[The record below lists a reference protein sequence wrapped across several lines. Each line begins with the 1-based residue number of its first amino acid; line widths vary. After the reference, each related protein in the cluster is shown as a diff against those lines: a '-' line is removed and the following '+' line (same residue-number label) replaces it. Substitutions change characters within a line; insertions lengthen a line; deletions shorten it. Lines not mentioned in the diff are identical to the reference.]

1 MKSMYKF
8 IAILA
13 AMAFTASCTNLTA
26 FAVGVNDVIEE
37 QTEMTLYTTDY
48 LRIREEPSLEAKI
61 IDVYAPGTAITA
73 VDVSNRY
80 NGWIKMKY
88 GTHEYFM
95 HSDWLTMQVPEKDTE
110 DETVTE
116 TSNDNVVEVSAD
128 EIPEQES
135 HVEEESS
142 EESEEIVGDT
152 TEYSDD
158 YEDDNAVDYTYT
170 EDTDELGYPSYMLY
184 SPDYFKENGV
194 IEYDGYYF
202 TYYSELVMPGEG
214 LYIPGRWTDEYGFV
228 RDGNG
233 NLCLASNTPETM
245 DRFSTVYTPW
255 GLGVIYDY
263 GTGNDAVIDV
273 YVGW

>member
-13 AMAFTASCTNLTA
+13 AMAFTASCTNPTA

-48 LRIREEPSLEAKI
+48 LRVRKEPSLEAEI

-73 VDVSNRY
+73 VDVSNKY
-80 NGWIKMKY
+80 NGWIKIKY

-128 EIPEQES
+128 EISEQES
-135 HVEEESS
+135 PVEEESS
-142 EESEEIVGDT
+142 EE
-152 TEYSDD
+152 
-158 YEDDNAVDYTYT
+158 AADYTYT
-170 EDTDELGYPSYMLY
+170 EDTYELGYPSYMLY

-194 IEYDGYYF
+194 IEYNGYYF
-202 TYYSELVMPGEG
+202 TYYSERVMPGEG

-233 NLCLASNTPETM
+233 NLCLASNTPDTM

>member
-37 QTEMTLYTTDY
+37 QIEMTLYTTDY
-48 LRIREEPSLEAKI
+48 LRVREKPSVEAEI

-73 VDVSNRY
+73 VDVSNKY

-110 DETVTE
+110 DETATE
-116 TSNDNVVEVSAD
+116 ASNDNVVEVSAGK
-128 EIPEQES
+128 IPEQES
-135 HVEEESS
+135 SVEGGSS
-142 EESEEIVGDT
+142 EESEEIAEDT

-158 YEDDNAVDYTYT
+158 YEDNDAADYTYT

-194 IEYDGYYF
+194 IEYGDYYF
-202 TYYSELVMPGEG
+202 TYYSELVMSGEG
-214 LYIPGRWTDEYGFV
+214 LYIPDRWTDEYGFV

>member
-13 AMAFTASCTNLTA
+13 AMTFTASCTNPTA

-48 LRIREEPSLEAKI
+48 LRVREEPSLEAEI
-61 IDVYAPGTAITA
+61 IDIYAPGTTITA
-73 VDVSNRY
+73 VDVSNKY

-110 DETVTE
+110 DET
-116 TSNDNVVEVSAD
+116 A
-128 EIPEQES
+128 QES
-135 HVEEESS
+135 SVEEESS
-142 EESEEIVGDT
+142 EESEEIVEDT

-158 YEDDNAVDYTYT
+158 YEDDDAADYTYT

-263 GTGNDAVIDV
+263 GTGNDVVIDV